1 MKKIS
6 KILLCALLIS
16 CADSNR
22 GIEKQLS
29 NSKEV
34 KVQNAEVENS
44 KKEWVEFEIRAVGNT
59 MSDMKFDIENIQV
72 NSGSWVRIVLIN
84 EGEQI
89 AMKHNI
95 VFVNYGSRKEVA
107 TQAIN
112 AGPNMKYVPNNINII
127 ASSDLA
133 EPGETV
139 ILEFKAP
146 SKGNYEY
153 VCTYPG
159 HSESMRGYF
168 IVK

>member
-1 MKKIS
+1 MKKIF

-16 CADSNR
+16 CGNSNK
-22 GIEKQLS
+22 GIEKQLTNS
-29 NSKEV
+29 NQE
-34 KVQNAEVENS
+34 KVQDAKIENS

-72 NSGSWVRIVLIN
+72 NNGSWVRIILIN

-107 TQAIN
+107 TQAIS
-112 AGPNMKYVPNNINII
+112 AGPNMKYVPNNVNII

>member
-16 CADSNR
+16 CADSNK
-22 GIEKQLS
+22 GIEKQLT

-34 KVQNAEVENS
+34 KSQDLEVENS

-59 MSDMKFDIENIQV
+59 MSDMRFDIENIQV
-72 NSGSWVRIVLIN
+72 NNDSWVRIILIN

-112 AGPNMKYVPNNINII
+112 AGPNMKYVPNNVNII

-146 SKGNYEY
+146 RKGNYEY

>member
-6 KILLCALLIS
+6 KIMFCAFLIS
-16 CADSNR
+16 CGGPNN
-22 GIEKQLS
+22 GIEKQLTDS
-29 NSKEV
+29 NQVEV
-34 KVQNAEVENS
+34 QDGEIENS
-44 KKEWVEFEIRAVGNT
+44 TKEWVEFEIRAVGNT

-72 NSGSWVRIVLIN
+72 NNDSWIRIILIN

-107 TQAIN
+107 TQALN
-112 AGPNMKYVPNNINII
+112 AGPNMKYVPNNVNVI

-146 SKGNYEY
+146 KKGNYEY

>member
-16 CADSNR
+16 CADSNK
-22 GIEKQLS
+22 GIEKQLT

-34 KVQNAEVENS
+34 KSQDAEVENS

-72 NSGSWVRIVLIN
+72 NNDSWVRIILIN

-112 AGPNMKYVPNNINII
+112 AGPNMKYVPNNANII

-146 SKGNYEY
+146 NKGNYEY

>member
-1 MKKIS
+1 MKKTS

-16 CADSNR
+16 CADSNK
-22 GIEKQLS
+22 GIEKQLT

-34 KVQNAEVENS
+34 KSQDLEVENS

-72 NSGSWVRIVLIN
+72 NNDSWVRIILIN

-112 AGPNMKYVPNNINII
+112 AGPNMKYVPNNVNII

-146 SKGNYEY
+146 RKGNYEY

>member
-1 MKKIS
+1 MKKTS

-16 CADSNR
+16 CADSNK
-22 GIEKQLS
+22 GIEKQLT

-34 KVQNAEVENS
+34 KSQDLEVENS

-59 MSDMKFDIENIQV
+59 MSDMRFDIENIQV
-72 NSGSWVRIVLIN
+72 NNDSWVRIILIN

-112 AGPNMKYVPNNINII
+112 AGPNMKYVPNNVNII

-146 SKGNYEY
+146 RKGNYEY

>member
-6 KILLCALLIS
+6 KILLCAMLIS
-16 CADSNR
+16 CADSNK
-22 GIEKQLS
+22 GIEKQLT

-34 KVQNAEVENS
+34 KAQDAEVENS

-59 MSDMKFDIENIQV
+59 MSDMRFDIENIQV
-72 NSGSWVRIVLIN
+72 NNDSWVRIILIN

-112 AGPNMKYVPNNINII
+112 AGPNMKYVPNNVNII